1 MFPSYEDRKQFRSFI
16 LNLKR
21 LNPTWSVGRMVRFIK
36 NSDNPPPLNYKSLHN
51 CISRIINRGTID
63 DKKRS
68 GRPVTTTNLEFQQ
81 NVKHHLNME
90 KGASI
95 RKTAVLLKQSQIQ
108 SSSSSVYRAAKNSNL
123 NWYKKRK
130 SQKLT
135 DADKRKR
142 IKCAKRLRRKFGIR
156 KNSNKWKWNL
166 IVNCDF
172 SGLFPLQGFQNKRND
187 GVWIEKGEEVEGDL
201 LNAQADKFPNGL
213 IFWGAISSQG
223 LIPSN
228 ASINVTEW
236 LKQQRTSAKGKRK
249 RIYLTGELYAKFLK
263 EQAAPAIKAV
273 FRKSK
278 LHPIFQDDQDRKQ
291 RTQLV
296 METVDNIFA
305 DRAQPSDADAK
316 FADLW
321 RIENVWGALKENIR
335 GKVFSTSLELE
346 NAVSKE
352 WRKFSIQKCAQMM
365 DEMPNRLRLIIEKNG
380 EHVHTH

>member
-95 RKTAVLLKQSQIQ
+95 RKTAVILKQSQIQ

-142 IKCAKRLRRKFGIR
+142 IKCVKRLRRKFGIR

-228 ASINVTEW
+228 APINVTEW

-263 EQAAPAIKAV
+263 EQV
-273 FRKSK
+273 TFVN
-278 LHPIFQDDQDRKQ
+278 
-291 RTQLV
+291 RTHLTLDCV
-296 METVDNIFA
+296 
-305 DRAQPSDADAK
+305 R
-316 FADLW
+316 
-321 RIENVWGALKENIR
+321 
-335 GKVFSTSLELE
+335 
-346 NAVSKE
+346 
-352 WRKFSIQKCAQMM
+352 QKYL
-365 DEMPNRLRLIIEKNG
+365 NS
-380 EHVHTH
+380 